1 VANGAIYVE
10 LAQETLEAFA
20 AYVREAENL
29 TGQARA
35 AGDSYLWSDADP
47 ERQRRVAAGE
57 VLAQV
62 WSGEEPVKVPHGLI
76 HDWVGAVFVPGAAVD
91 AAIAM
96 VQDYDHHKDIYR
108 PDVIDSRL
116 VSRREN
122 DFKIYM
128 RLLKKKIITVV
139 LDTDHDVR
147 YTRVDSKLWVCRS
160 YTTRIAEVDNAG
172 TASEIVQRPDAG
184 MGVLWRLNSY
194 WTFQER
200 EAGVTVE
207 CRAISL
213 TRDIPAG
220 LRWVVRPIIR
230 NLPKESL
237 VNTLSATRQA
247 LLARLEAVL

>member
-1 VANGAIYVE
+1 LGNSATYVE
-10 LAQETLEAFA
+10 LAQETLAAFT
-20 AYVREAENL
+20 AYVREAEDSTN
-29 TGQARA
+29 QARA
-35 AGDSYLWSDADP
+35 AGAPYLWSDADP

-57 VLAQV
+57 IPAQM
-62 WSGEEPVKVPHGLI
+62 WLGEEPAKVPHGLI
-76 HDWVGAVFVPGAAVD
+76 HDWVGAAFVPGAAVE

-96 VQDYDHHKDIYR
+96 VQDYDHHKDIYC

-122 DFKIYM
+122 DFKIFM

-139 LDTDHDVR
+139 LDTDHDVH
-147 YTRVDSKLWVCRS
+147 YTRVDHKLWACRS
-160 YTTRIAEVDNAG
+160 YTTRVAEVENAG
-172 TASEIVQRPDAG
+172 TPRETIQRPDAG
-184 MGVLWRLNSY
+184 LGALWRLSSY
-194 WTFQER
+194 WVFQER
-200 EAGVTVE
+200 EAGVIVE

-220 LRWVVRPIIR
+220 LGWIVRPIIR

-237 VNTLSATRQA
+237 MHTLAATRQA